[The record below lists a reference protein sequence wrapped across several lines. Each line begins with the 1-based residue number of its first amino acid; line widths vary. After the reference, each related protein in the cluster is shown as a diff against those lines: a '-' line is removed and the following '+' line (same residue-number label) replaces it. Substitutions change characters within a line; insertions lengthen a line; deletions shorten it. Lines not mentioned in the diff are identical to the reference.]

1 MEQGEKAVPK
11 RECVMEPSTEQL
23 KQAKAKA
30 AEELY
35 AILFLNMDNLQKY
48 GKIIKDLENAVLQ
61 KKDAFPNNVS
71 DACILL
77 NGWRNNA
84 NDGVTFAKTRK
95 NLKRPEKRKELMCF
109 GCKKVRRY
117 ASECE

>member
-71 DACILL
+71 DSCILL

-84 NDGVTFAKTRK
+84 NDGVTFATMSEDKEEPKKTRK
-95 NLKRPEKRKELMCF
+95 KKRINVLW
-109 GCKKVRRY
+109 V
-117 ASECE
+117 

>member
-77 NGWRNNA
+77 NGWRINA
-84 NDGVTFAKTRK
+84 NDGVNFATMSKDKEEPKKTRK
-95 NLKRPEKRKELMCF
+95 KKRINVLW
-109 GCKKVRRY
+109 V
-117 ASECE
+117 